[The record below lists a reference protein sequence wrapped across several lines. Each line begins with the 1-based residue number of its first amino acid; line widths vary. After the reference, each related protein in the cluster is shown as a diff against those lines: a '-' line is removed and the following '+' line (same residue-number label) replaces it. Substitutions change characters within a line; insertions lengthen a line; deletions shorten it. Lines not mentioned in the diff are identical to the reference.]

1 MPKFVRE
8 LSILLEKTDNKIV
21 ANYMI
26 WRVVKDAFPFLN
38 EEAREITQ
46 NYKEVLRGTKTEPPR
61 WETCVK
67 ITAGRQYL

>member
-1 MPKFVRE
+1 
-8 LSILLEKTDNKIV
+8 
-21 ANYMI
+21 MI

-46 NYKEVLRGTKTEPPR
+46 NYKEILRGTKTEPPR

-67 ITAGRQYL
+67 ITAGRQCL